1 MRMLRPLGIRG
12 RLFWAFGSVAAMT
25 MVASFVAWISFG
37 GVGDSLN
44 RIVTNNIPTVMLAAR
59 LAEKG
64 GVITAT
70 APTLAAALNEA
81 DRAQAWTTLTKNLEA
96 MSALLEQVDAPLV
109 DSDAK
114 SALHAIINALAA
126 NLRALDTNVRRQFWF
141 RGRNEELINRLRWA
155 HADFLDEVEPMVKD
169 AKFNIGLAVERSI
182 GESDPTAMRNQEQTL
197 RLETGKQAALLR
209 LSAAGN
215 LAVGL
220 IARAASLARD
230 EALTDTALFLT
241 EVQGRIRTDID
252 AIELLPEALSLRQS
266 LQDLM
271 AFAEGPNNLFQLRRD
286 ELKTLADGHKLVTL
300 NRQMVSKLQS
310 LITQRVEAGNVT
322 SLAAAHQSESSIERG
337 KLLLLT
343 AAGFSLAVA
352 VLVVW
357 LYVGRNLVRRITLLD
372 GSMRAIA
379 AGDLDTEVPTGGA
392 DEISEMAAALSTFRD
407 TLAET
412 QAELIQAGKL
422 AALGQLSAGVAH
434 ELNQPLAAIRSYA
447 HNASRLID
455 KGNVDE
461 AASTLTRISKLVE
474 RMGGTVNHLRTL
486 ARRPSAQ
493 LERVD
498 LATVSDDALKLL
510 DGRIRDK
517 NIVVSN
523 TLQPGQWIV
532 SAEAI
537 RLEQVLINLI
547 GNAVDAMVNQPE
559 RNLSIAAESAGGK
572 VSLNISDSGTGISED
587 DLQRIFDPFFTTKEV
602 GEGLGLGLAISYNII
617 KDFNGSIRV
626 NNAAVKGTVFTIILM
641 KA

>member
-1 MRMLRPLGIRG
+1 MKALWPLGIRG

-25 MVASFVAWISFG
+25 AAASLVAWISFG

-44 RIVTNNIPTVMLAAR
+44 RLVTDNIPAVMLAAR

-64 GVITAT
+64 GAITAT
-70 APTLAAALNEA
+70 APTLAAAVDEA
-81 DRAQAWTTLTKNLEA
+81 DRAGTWSVLTDNLSD
-96 MSALLEQVDAPLV
+96 MGVLLEKVEAPLIG
-109 DSDAK
+109 SDAK
-114 SALHAIINALAA
+114 SALRSLINSLAA
-126 NLRALDTNVRRQFWF
+126 NLRALDTNVRKRFWF
-141 RGRNEELINRLRWA
+141 RERNEDLVNRLRWA
-155 HADFLDEVEPMVKD
+155 HADFLDEVEPMIED
-169 AKFNIGLAVERSI
+169 AKFNIGLAVERTTRKGDTSAEAHRERI
-182 GESDPTAMRNQEQTL
+182 LQ
-197 RLETGKQAALLR
+197 LETRRQAALLR

-220 IARAASLARD
+220 IARAASLPRD

-241 EVQGRIRTDID
+241 EVQGRIKTDID
-252 AIELLPEALSLRQS
+252 ALKTLPEALSLRQS

-271 AFAEGPNNLFQLRRD
+271 AFAEGQNDLFQLRRD
-286 ELKTLADGHKLVTL
+286 ELKTLAGGHKLVTL
-300 NRQMVSKLQS
+300 NRQLVGELQS
-310 LITQRVEAGNVT
+310 LITQRVEAGNAT
-322 SLAAAHQSESSIERG
+322 SLAAARQSESSIQRG
-337 KLLLLT
+337 KFLLLT

-357 LYVGRNLVRRITLLD
+357 LYVGRNLVRRITTLD
-372 GSMRAIA
+372 DSMRAIA
-379 AGDLDTEVPTGGA
+379 AGDLDTRIPTGGN
-392 DEISEMAAALSTFRD
+392 DEISEMATALSTFRD

-455 KGNVDE
+455 KGDVEE
-461 AASTLTRISKLVE
+461 ASGTLGRISKLVE

-486 ARRPSAQ
+486 ARRPSPQ

-498 LATVSDDALKLL
+498 LAIVTGEALKLL
-510 DGRIRDK
+510 DARIRDER
-517 NIVVSN
+517 IMVSN
-523 TLQPGQWIV
+523 DLRPGQTIAC
-532 SAEAI
+532 AEAI

-547 GNAVDAMVNQPE
+547 GNAIDAMAGE
-559 RNLSIAAESAGGK
+559 AMRKLSIDADETGDRLMLS
-572 VSLNISDSGTGISED
+572 IHDSGVGVGED
-587 DLQRIFDPFFTTKEV
+587 DLERIFDPFFTTKEV

-617 KDFNGSIRV
+617 KDFGGSIRV
-626 NNAAVKGTVFTIILM
+626 NSEVGKGTVFMVVLQ